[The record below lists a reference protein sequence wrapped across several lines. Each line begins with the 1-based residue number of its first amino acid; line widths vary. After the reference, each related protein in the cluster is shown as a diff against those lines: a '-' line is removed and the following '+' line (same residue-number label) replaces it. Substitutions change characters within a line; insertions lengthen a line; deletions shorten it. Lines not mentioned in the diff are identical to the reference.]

1 MVSYNIR
8 TMENTSVPETNA
20 NTTVIGGGSGKA
32 PRKSRRFVI
41 ITACVVV
48 AVLVVGGY
56 FIYRQ
61 IQSNNVNVN
70 VNSETVVDVS
80 SQMDDANQYPKGSY
94 MWANLMLNAAIYAGS
109 NQACKQAQSII
120 NEVKATKLDEG
131 VDVDAAQTTVNE
143 ACHA

>member
-1 MVSYNIR
+1 
-8 TMENTSVPETNA
+8 MENTSVPETNA

>member
-1 MVSYNIR
+1 MSA
-8 TMENTSVPETNA
+8 PETNA

-32 PRKSRRFVI
+32 PRKSRRLI
-41 ITACVVV
+41 IIIACVAVV
-48 AVLVVGGY
+48 VLAVGGY

-61 IQSNNVNVN
+61 IQSNNMNVN

-80 SQMDDANQYPKGSY
+80 SQMDDANEYPKGSY

>member
-1 MVSYNIR
+1 ME
-8 TMENTSVPETNA
+8 TMSAPETNA
-20 NTTVIGGGSGKA
+20 NPTVIGSGSGKV
-32 PRKSRRFVI
+32 PRKSRRLI
-41 ITACVVV
+41 IIIACVAV
-48 AVLVVGGY
+48 AVLAVGGY

-61 IQSNNVNVN
+61 IQSSNMNVN

-80 SQMDDANQYPKGSY
+80 SQIDDANEYPKGSY

-131 VDVDAAQTTVNE
+131 VDVDAAQTTVNG

>member
-1 MVSYNIR
+1 ME
-8 TMENTSVPETNA
+8 TMSAPETNA
-20 NTTVIGGGSGKA
+20 NPTVIGSGSGKV
-32 PRKSRRFVI
+32 PRKSRRFI
-41 ITACVVV
+41 IVAACVAIVV
-48 AVLVVGGY
+48 LAVGGY

-61 IQSNNVNVN
+61 IQSSNMNVN

-80 SQMDDANQYPKGSY
+80 SQIDDANEYPKGSY

>member
-1 MVSYNIR
+1 
-8 TMENTSVPETNA
+8 MENMSAPETNA

-32 PRKSRRFVI
+32 PRKSRRLMI
-41 ITACVVV
+41 IIACAAVVV
-48 AVLVVGGY
+48 LAVGGY

-61 IQSNNVNVN
+61 IQSNNMNVN

-80 SQMDDANQYPKGSY
+80 SQMDDANEYPKGSY